1 MNGVHRH
8 RVSRVELTLV
18 YPCFS
23 VLGPRFSVLVSR
35 FSFLVSRFSFLVSHF
50 SFLTSRFSLLASR
63 FSILHSPF
71 SILHSRLSTLDS
83 RLSITDYR
91 LPITDYR
98 LPILDYRFATRD
110 TRHATRD
117 TRHATRDT
125 RHATFDDWIKYFICI
140 WVYSNWT
147 NLFFFSKNSLCYV
160 FTIFFQASIA
170 EDLRLATLANRTKKE
185 KYKLYAVRFMVNLMV
200 LGLSVLS
207 AYLIFM
213 ASQVSIEVRCGVS
226 HFLLCVLAISITT

>member
-23 VLGPRFSVLVSR
+23 VLGPRFSILDSFFSFFLFLDSPPFILVSR
-35 FSFLVSRFSFLVSHF
+35 FLFLVSHF
-50 SFLTSRFSLLASR
+50 SL
-63 FSILHSPF
+63 
-71 SILHSRLSTLDS
+71 LHSRLSTLD
-83 RLSITDYR
+83 YR
-91 LPITDYR
+91 LPITDSR
-98 LPILDYRFATRD
+98 LPILDYRLLILDYRLLILD
-110 TRHATRD
+110 YRHATRD

-125 RHATFDDWIKYFICI
+125 RHSTLDDWIKYFICI
-140 WVYSNWT
+140 WVYSNWA

-185 KYKLYAVRFMVNLMV
+185 KYKLYAIRFMVNLMV

-226 HFLLCVLAISITT
+226 HFLLCVLAISITI

>member
-1 MNGVHRH
+1 MFTGIEYP
-8 RVSRVELTLV
+8 ELSWLS
-18 YPCFS
+18 FI
-23 VLGPRFSVLVSR
+23 LVSR
-35 FSFLVSRFSFLVSHF
+35 FSLLASLSH
-50 SFLTSRFSLLASR
+50 FSLLASR

-71 SILHSRLSTLDS
+71 STLDSRLSTLDS

-91 LPITDYR
+91 LPILDYR
-98 LPILDYRFATRD
+98 LPILDYRFPTPD

-117 TRHATRDT
+117 TRHATL
-125 RHATFDDWIKYFICI
+125 DDWIKYFICI

-185 KYKLYAVRFMVNLMV
+185 KYKLYAIRFMVNLMV

>member
-23 VLGPRFSVLVSR
+23 VLGPRFSILDSR
-35 FSFLVSRFSFLVSHF
+35 FSFFLFLDSPPFILV
-50 SFLTSRFSLLASR
+50 SRFSLLAS
-63 FSILHSPF
+63 PF
-71 SILHSRLSTLDS
+71 STLDS
-83 RLSITDYR
+83 RLPITDY
-91 LPITDYR
+91 ITDYR
-98 LPILDYRFATRD
+98 LPILDYRFSITD
-110 TRHATRD
+110 SRHATRD
-117 TRHATRDT
+117 TRHAARDT
-125 RHATFDDWIKYFICI
+125 RHATLDDWIKYFICI

-185 KYKLYAVRFMVNLMV
+185 KYKLYAIRFMVNLMV

-226 HFLLCVLAISITT
+226 HFLLCVLAISITI

>member
-23 VLGPRFSVLVSR
+23 VLGPRFSILVSR
-35 FSFLVSRFSFLVSHF
+35 FSFLVSRF

-71 SILHSRLSTLDS
+71 SILDSRLSTL
-83 RLSITDYR
+83 DYR
-91 LPITDYR
+91 LPITDSR
-98 LPILDYRFATRD
+98 LPIPD

-117 TRHATRDT
+117 TRHATL
-125 RHATFDDWIKYFICI
+125 DDWIKYFICI

-185 KYKLYAVRFMVNLMV
+185 KYKLYAIRFMVNLMV

-213 ASQVSIEVRCGVS
+213 ASQVSIEVRCSVS
-226 HFLLCVLAISITT
+226 HFLLCVLAISITI

>member
-18 YPCFS
+18 YP
-23 VLGPRFSVLVSR
+23 R
-35 FSFLVSRFSFLVSHF
+35 F
-50 SFLTSRFSLLASR
+50 SFLTSRFSFSLLTSR
-63 FSILHSPF
+63 FSLLHSPF
-71 SILHSRLSTLDS
+71 SILDSRLSTLDS
-83 RLSITDYR
+83 RLSTLDYR
-91 LPITDYR
+91 LPITDSR
-98 LPILDYRFATRD
+98 LPITDSRLPIPD

-117 TRHATRDT
+117 TRHATL
-125 RHATFDDWIKYFICI
+125 DDWIKYFICI

-185 KYKLYAVRFMVNLMV
+185 KYKLYAIRFMVNLMV

>member
-23 VLGPRFSVLVSR
+23 VLGPRFSILDSRFSFFLFLDSPPFILVYR
-35 FSFLVSRFSFLVSHF
+35 FSFLVSRFS
-50 SFLTSRFSLLASR
+50 LLAS
-63 FSILHSPF
+63 PF
-71 SILHSRLSTLDS
+71 STLDY
-83 RLSITDYR
+83 RLPITDYR
-91 LPITDYR
+91 FSITDSRLPILDYRFSITDYR
-98 LPILDYRFATRD
+98 LPILDYRFPTRD
-110 TRHATRD
+110 TRHATL
-117 TRHATRDT
+117 
-125 RHATFDDWIKYFICI
+125 DDWIKYFICI

-170 EDLRLATLANRTKKE
+170 EDLRLATLANRTKRE
-185 KYKLYAVRFMVNLMV
+185 KYKLYAIRFMVNLMV

-226 HFLLCVLAISITT
+226 HFLLCVLAISITI